1 MPKDMERIS
10 NKFKTTALMLLSVM
24 IMACAGNGKKGQGSE
39 SKKIEY
45 RIVETASGAVGGNEL
60 WATKDGEFRNTEIE
74 AAEFLEIIDQ
84 RDYDGDGLEE
94 AFVCQSTGG
103 SGHLPEFIVYFDK
116 DANVFRKVE
125 FNNIGVFL
133 NDSIEEWNGKWSFYG
148 GDDAH
153 YERFIFEKGRIVKV
167 ENYTKP
173 QPEGAEALLTISPN
187 TLFTP
192 DEQEK
197 SYETEMKKSL
207 SYDLDGDGR
216 NEIIECMFQ
225 HGINWGDPEM
235 DYKPTMHISIRWSNG
250 AMMDLTDEDYWL
262 ELKVLSTKTNGIY
275 DLANGLRGVTYR
287 WDGKQYKKQ

>member
-1 MPKDMERIS
+1 MERIS
-10 NKFKTTALMLLSVM
+10 DKLKTTALMLLSVM
-24 IMACAGNGKKGQGSE
+24 IMACAGNGKKEQGSE

-45 RIVETASGAVGGNEL
+45 RIVETASGAVGGSEL
-60 WATKDGEFRNTEIE
+60 WTTKDGELKNTEIE

-103 SGHLPEFIVYFDK
+103 SAHLPEFIVYFDK
-116 DANVFRKVE
+116 ETNTFRKVE

-148 GDDAH
+148 GDDSH
-153 YERFIFEKGRIVKV
+153 YERFIFENGRIVKV

-173 QPEGAEALLTISPN
+173 QSEGAEALLTI
-187 TLFTP
+187 TP
-192 DEQEK
+192 QLMFGSELEAGSGD
-197 SYETEMKKSL
+197 KKTT

-216 NEIIECMFQ
+216 NEIIECMYQ
-225 HGINWGDPEM
+225 HGINWGDPEI
-235 DYKPTMHISIRWSNG
+235 DYKPTMHIDILWSNG
-250 AMMDLTDEDYWL
+250 KVMDLTGDDYWL
-262 ELKVLSTKTNGIY
+262 ELKVLSTKSNGVY

>member
-1 MPKDMERIS
+1 MERIS
-10 NKFKTTALMLLSVM
+10 DKLKTTALMLLSVM
-24 IMACAGNGKKGQGSE
+24 IMACAGNGKKEQGSE

-45 RIVETASGAVGGNEL
+45 RIVETASGAVGGSEL
-60 WATKDGEFRNTEIE
+60 WTTKDGELKNTEIE
-74 AAEFLEIIDQ
+74 VAEFLEIIDQ

-103 SGHLPEFIVYFDK
+103 SAHLPEFIVYFDK
-116 DANVFRKVE
+116 ETNTFRKVE

-148 GDDAH
+148 GDDSH
-153 YERFIFEKGRIVKV
+153 YERFIFENGRIVKV

-173 QPEGAEALLTISPN
+173 QSEGAEALLTI
-187 TLFTP
+187 TP
-192 DEQEK
+192 QLMFGSELEAGSGD
-197 SYETEMKKSL
+197 KKTT

-216 NEIIECMFQ
+216 NEIIECMYQ
-225 HGINWGDPEM
+225 HGINWGDPEI
-235 DYKPTMHISIRWSNG
+235 DYKPTMHIDILWSNG
-250 AMMDLTDEDYWL
+250 KVMDLTGDDYWL
-262 ELKVLSTKTNGIY
+262 ELKVLSTKSNGVY

>member
-1 MPKDMERIS
+1 M
-10 NKFKTTALMLLSVM
+10 
-24 IMACAGNGKKGQGSE
+24 
-39 SKKIEY
+39 
-45 RIVETASGAVGGNEL
+45 
-60 WATKDGEFRNTEIE
+60 
-74 AAEFLEIIDQ
+74 
-84 RDYDGDGLEE
+84 
-94 AFVCQSTGG
+94 
-103 SGHLPEFIVYFDK
+103 
-116 DANVFRKVE
+116 
-125 FNNIGVFL
+125 
-133 NDSIEEWNGKWSFYG
+133 
-148 GDDAH
+148 
-153 YERFIFEKGRIVKV
+153 KV

-197 SYETEMKKSL
+197 SYETDMKKSV

-216 NEIIECMFQ
+216 NEIIECMYQ

-250 AMMDLTDEDYWL
+250 AMMDLTGDDYWL

>member
-1 MPKDMERIS
+1 
-10 NKFKTTALMLLSVM
+10 MLLSVM

-39 SKKIEY
+39 SKKIGY

-133 NDSIEEWNGKWSFYG
+133 NDSIEEWNGIWSFYG

-187 TLFTP
+187 ILLFINIARFAYRQLLTGCILMASAIILL
-192 DEQEK
+192 K
-197 SYETEMKKSL
+197 SSAPMPERALLIAFRSSVLPFCTEIPMFISPSSTAKPPSLPAKS
-207 SYDLDGDGR
+207 S
-216 NEIIECMFQ
+216 IF
-225 HGINWGDPEM
+225 
-235 DYKPTMHISIRWSNG
+235 ISG
-250 AMMDLTDEDYWL
+250 YAMT
-262 ELKVLSTKTNGIY
+262 
-275 DLANGLRGVTYR
+275 AA
-287 WDGKQYKKQ
+287 

>member
-1 MPKDMERIS
+1 MERIS
-10 NKFKTTALMLLSVM
+10 DKLKTTALMLLSVM

-45 RIVETASGAVGGNEL
+45 RIVETASGAVGGSEL
-60 WATKDGEFRNTEIE
+60 WTTKDGELKNTEIE

-103 SGHLPEFIVYFDK
+103 SAHLPEFIVYFDK
-116 DANVFRKVE
+116 ETNTFRKVE

-148 GDDAH
+148 GDDSH
-153 YERFIFEKGRIVKV
+153 YERFIFENGRIVKV

-173 QPEGAEALLTISPN
+173 QSEGAEALLTI
-187 TLFTP
+187 TP
-192 DEQEK
+192 QLMFGSELEAGSGD
-197 SYETEMKKSL
+197 KKTT

-216 NEIIECMFQ
+216 NEIIECMYQ
-225 HGINWGDPEM
+225 HGINWGDPEI
-235 DYKPTMHISIRWSNG
+235 DYKPTMHIDILWSNG
-250 AMMDLTDEDYWL
+250 KVMDLTGDDYWL
-262 ELKVLSTKTNGIY
+262 ELKVLSTKSNGVY